1 VVWLLTRLH
10 ITTLAIET
18 KKNGEAMPYS
28 DYHPELMGSAT
39 IEPSGAFEAGSYQS
53 FVLTYTAGRFGIDD
67 TGGLKV
73 GFRFASDMSKLQF
86 DDPTGEG
93 FTTIEASNG
102 ATLDVKQEFKRN
114 IRPWS
119 KSLFIGISEHF
130 LAEGDTITIR
140 VGDNRQGSPG
150 VRIQTF
156 CEADHL
162 FQFFIDAIA
171 TYDYVPLPAS
181 PSIAIVPGKPLTYRA
196 FLPTKVAAGE
206 PFRLCI
212 KADDIWGNPSNQVEE
227 TLYLEADGP
236 INELPESV
244 TFKKGEFSAIVEGLS
259 VDKARK
265 VKVKFKSSG
274 NVLGESNP
282 LFVAE
287 KPDLLHYWADIHG
300 QSNET
305 LGTNTALD
313 YFTFGRD
320 KAFLDVCAHQGN
332 DFQMTE
338 KFWKELNQITS
349 DFDKPG
355 LFVAIPG
362 YEWSSN
368 TAVGGDRNV
377 FYRQEGEVMHRS
389 SHMQIPDLSDEETD
403 AYDAHELFKKLEGKD
418 AVVMAHCGGRY
429 ANIGFA
435 HDGRMEMAME
445 IHSAWGTFEWL
456 IRDALEA
463 GHRIGVVANSD
474 GHKGR
479 VGASYPGASFFGA
492 YGGLTCYIAPR
503 LDRDGI
509 FEAIRARHNYG
520 TTGTRLY
527 MDVQVSAAAPLTLYD
542 RDPDLFDSI
551 TITEAKQAMMGDI
564 AKATGQTINLK
575 AHIIGS
581 APIQKIELREGL
593 ETLETWHGYNESQL
607 GKRIRVQFEG
617 AKYRG
622 RARALSWDGSLSLEG
637 NSIERSLQYNCWN
650 PERGLKPQDDHNLA
664 WSFVTTGNFNG
675 FDLWLNDRDS
685 GKLSISTPFGE
696 TTIDV
701 GSIGFE
707 PQSFF
712 EGGLG
717 RAMKVYRLPDEL
729 TESDVTL
736 DREITLHKDRD
747 TRPWICVTQI
757 DGHQAWSSPV
767 YLMK

>member
-1 VVWLLTRLH
+1 
-10 ITTLAIET
+10 
-18 KKNGEAMPYS
+18 MPYS
-28 DYHPELMGSAT
+28 DYQPKLMGHAT
-39 IEPSGAFEAGSYQS
+39 IEPSGEFEAGSYQS
-53 FVLTYTAGRFGIDD
+53 FILTYTAGRFGIDD

-86 DDPTGEG
+86 DDPKAEG
-93 FTTIEASNG
+93 YTTIEASNG

-140 VGDNRQGSPG
+140 LGDNRQGSPG

-171 TYDYVPLPAS
+171 TYDYVPLPDS
-181 PSIAIVPGKPLTYRA
+181 PSIAIVPGKPNQFRA
-196 FLPTKVAAGE
+196 FLPTKVATNEA
-206 PFRLCI
+206 FRLAL
-212 KADDIWGNPSNQVEE
+212 KADDIWGNPSNQIEE
-227 TLYLEADGP
+227 TLQLESTVPVKG
-236 INELPESV
+236 LPETV
-244 TFKKGEFSAIVEGLS
+244 TFRKGEFSAILDGLTVS
-259 VDKARK
+259 KGTT
-265 VKVKFKSSG
+265 VKVKFKTSAG
-274 NVLGESNP
+274 IIGESNP
-282 LFVAE
+282 LLVVE
-287 KPDLLHYWADIHG
+287 KPDLLHFWADIHG

-338 KFWKELNQITS
+338 EFWKELNQITR

-355 LFVAIPG
+355 RFVAIPG

-377 FYRQEGEVMHRS
+377 FYRHEGEVMHRS
-389 SHMQIPDLSDEETD
+389 SHMQIPDRSDEHTD
-403 AYDAHELFKKLEGKD
+403 AYDAHDLFRKLDGKD
-418 AVVMAHCGGRY
+418 VVVMAHCGGRY

-435 HDGRMEMAME
+435 HDGRMEKAME

-509 FEAIRARHNYG
+509 FEAIRQRHHYG

-527 MDVQVSAAAPLTLYD
+527 MDVQVSSDAPMQLYD
-542 RDPDLFDSI
+542 RDPSLFVD
-551 TITEAKQAMMGDI
+551 TAGAKPVNQAMMGDI
-564 AKATGQTINLK
+564 AKVCDETVILN

-581 APIQKIELREGL
+581 APIQKIELRDGL
-593 ETLETWHGYNESQL
+593 ETLETWHSYGEADL
-607 GKRIRVQFEG
+607 GHRIRIQFEG

-622 RARALSWDGSLSLEG
+622 RARALSWEG
-637 NSIERSLQYNCWN
+637 NMTVTGNAIEQSEQFNCWN
-650 PERGLKPQDDHNLA
+650 PERGLKPGGDQNLA

-675 FDLWLNDRDS
+675 FDIWLKDRDS
-685 GKLSISTPFGE
+685 GTLVISTPFGE

-701 GSIGFE
+701 AEIGFE
-707 PQSFF
+707 SASFF

-717 RAMKVYRLPDEL
+717 RAMKVYRMPDEMTKCEVQL
-729 TESDVTL
+729 E
-736 DREITLHKDRD
+736 REISIKPDGD
-747 TRPWICVTQI
+747 TRPWLCITQI
-757 DGHQAWSSPV
+757 DGHEAWSSPV
-767 YLMK
+767 YLFR